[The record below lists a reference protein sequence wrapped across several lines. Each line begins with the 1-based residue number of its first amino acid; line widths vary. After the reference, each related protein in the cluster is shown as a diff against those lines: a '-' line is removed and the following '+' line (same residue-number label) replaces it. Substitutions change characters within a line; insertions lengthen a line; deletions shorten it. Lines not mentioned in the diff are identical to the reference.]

1 MPRVALMKK
10 EYMKQDLRVWISG
23 QMAVRGIS
31 QEKAGELIGLSQSA
45 FYHRL
50 KLGLFTYEQLL
61 ILFNAMEATDEEILR
76 MMKY

>member
-10 EYMKQDLRVWISG
+10 EYMKQDLRVWLAG

-31 QEKAGELIGLSQSA
+31 QEKAGGLIGLSQSA